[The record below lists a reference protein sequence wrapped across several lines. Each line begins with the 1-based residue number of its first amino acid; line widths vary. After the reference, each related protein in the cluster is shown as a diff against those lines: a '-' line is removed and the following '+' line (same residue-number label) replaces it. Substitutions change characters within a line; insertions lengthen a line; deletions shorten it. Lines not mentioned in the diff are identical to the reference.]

1 MRFTQTSNME
11 NKETAIH
18 ESGLNII
25 ENEDGSFTFEWNRD
39 DKRWSWMN
47 DLTDE
52 QIKNVIE
59 NALSEMVEYYDE

>member
-1 MRFTQTSNME
+1 ME
-11 NKETAIH
+11 NQERELH
-18 ESGLNII
+18 ESGLNVI

-47 DLTDE
+47 DLSDE